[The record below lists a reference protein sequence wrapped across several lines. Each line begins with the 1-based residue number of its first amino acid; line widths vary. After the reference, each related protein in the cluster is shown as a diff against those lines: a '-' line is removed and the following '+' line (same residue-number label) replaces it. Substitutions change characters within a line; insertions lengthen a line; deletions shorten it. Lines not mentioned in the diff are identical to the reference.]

1 MHLFS
6 ADSYKD
12 YLLEE
17 SHKMFNEIN
26 KVSEVCVVNARNV
39 IYNSSL
45 SRLMYNLSVCMR
57 LLTK

>member
-26 KVSEVCVVNARNV
+26 KTFKVCHKPNKCHLQPEISDVK
-39 IYNSSL
+39 L
-45 SRLMYNLSVCMR
+45 FCL
-57 LLTK
+57 